1 MGEKSVKRK
10 GGRDYNALI
19 DMVKTLR
26 RLNQEDYDALVEI
39 ITTLRNDD
47 DKKGSGEEKR
57 I

>member
-10 GGRDYNALI
+10 GGRDYKALI
-19 DMVKTLR
+19 DKVKTLR